1 MYCPNCGAKNDDYA
15 AGCVSCGVTLLH
27 NESTQYNQDVPN
39 YLVWSILV
47 TVLCC
52 IPLGIP
58 AIVYSAQVDTRL
70 RLGDYQG
77 AVDASQKAKT
87 FCWISFGLGGGII
100 LIYSLLMLAGLF
112 SSL

>member
-15 AGCVSCGVTLLH
+15 ARCVSCSTILTR

-112 SSL
+112 SGL